1 MMNLYQHP
9 DDYLERFHAE
19 RERIERRARLLRELR
34 GVVPPFDGPSRRRLA
49 ETLQEPSSV
58 RLEPSAR

>member
-9 DDYLERFHAE
+9 DDYLERFHQE

-34 GVVPPFDGPSRRRLA
+34 GAVPPFDGPSQRRLEKA
-49 ETLQEPSSV
+49 LGEQSPV
-58 RLEPSAR
+58 CLEPSAR